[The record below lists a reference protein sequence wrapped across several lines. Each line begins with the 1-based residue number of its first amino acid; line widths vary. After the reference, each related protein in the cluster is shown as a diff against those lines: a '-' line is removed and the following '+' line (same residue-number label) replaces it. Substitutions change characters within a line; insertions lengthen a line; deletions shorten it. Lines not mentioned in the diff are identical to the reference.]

1 MVVSECGKC
10 VSGRFARRSVRP
22 IAVRPDQVD
31 SLEAHLSLFKP
42 EKREYAWKDS
52 DCTCGIQ
59 GQLK

>member
-1 MVVSECGKC
+1 MSECGKC

-22 IAVRPDQVD
+22 DQVD
-31 SLEAHLSLFKP
+31 SPEAYLSLFKP

-59 GQLK
+59 G